1 MTATANTTTATWRQA
16 SESRD
21 AALVTTCLADNV
33 QVISPLT
40 AQFRF
45 TGRDQVRTML
55 TAAFKVID
63 SIKFH
68 TEIGDHETKALFYYG
83 RCRGVDFEEA
93 QLLRF
98 NDEGLIVEITLFG
111 RPLPGLT
118 AVMAAIGPEL
128 LQAGDHPALA
138 RAIGAATT
146 PLAAITRLAEKR
158 LVPLADPNR

>member
-1 MTATANTTTATWRQA
+1 MTADTSTMIWRQA
-16 SESRD
+16 GESGD
-21 AALVTTCLADNV
+21 CALATTCLAADV

-45 TGRDQVRTML
+45 TGHDQVRDML
-55 TAAFKVID
+55 AAAYRVID
-63 SIKFH
+63 SITFH
-68 TEIGDHETKALFYYG
+68 TEVGDDRTRALFYYG

-98 NDEGLIVEITLFG
+98 DDQGLIVEITLFG

-118 AVMAAIGPEL
+118 AVMASIGPEL

-138 RAIGAATT
+138 KVIGAATA
-146 PLAAITRLAEKR
+146 PLAAITRVAEKHM
-158 LVPLADPNR
+158 VPLADPNR

>member
-1 MTATANTTTATWRQA
+1 MTATAHTTTATWRLA
-16 SESRD
+16 SEARD
-21 AALVTTCLADNV
+21 LALVTTCLAENV

-55 TAAFKVID
+55 TAAFQVID
-63 SIKFH
+63 SIRFH
-68 TEIGDHETKALFYYG
+68 TELGDDQAKALFCYG
-83 RCRGVDFEEA
+83 HCRGVDFEEA

-98 NDEGLIVEITLFG
+98 DDQGLIVEITLFG

-128 LQAGDHPALA
+128 LRAGDRPALA
-138 RAIGAATT
+138 KVIGATT
-146 PLAAITRLAEKR
+146 APLAAITRLAEKR
-158 LVPLADPNR
+158 MVPLADPNR

>member
-1 MTATANTTTATWRQA
+1 MTAHTSTATWRQA
-16 SESRD
+16 GESRD
-21 AALVTTCLADNV
+21 PALATTCLADDV

-45 TGRDQVRTML
+45 TGHDQVRAML
-55 TAAFKVID
+55 TAGFRVID
-63 SIKFH
+63 SIKYH
-68 TEIGDHETKALFYYG
+68 TELGDDRAKALFYYG
-83 RCRGVDFEEA
+83 HCRGVDFEEA

-98 NDEGLIVEITLFG
+98 DDRGLIVEITLFG

-128 LQAGDHPALA
+128 LHAEDRRA
-138 RAIGAATT
+138 RAKVVGAATA

-158 LVPLADPNR
+158 MVPLADPNR

>member
-1 MTATANTTTATWRQA
+1 MTAIAHTTTATWRQA

-21 AALVTTCLADNV
+21 PELVMTCLAEDV

-45 TGRDQVRTML
+45 TGRDQVHTML
-55 TAAFKVID
+55 TAAFRVID

-68 TEIGDHETKALFYYG
+68 TEIGDDRTKALFYYG
-83 RCRGVDFEEA
+83 HCRGVDFEEA

-98 NDEGLIVEITLFG
+98 DDQGLIVEITLFG

-128 LQAGDHPALA
+128 LQAGDRPAMA
-138 RAIGAATT
+138 KVIRAATA

>member
-1 MTATANTTTATWRQA
+1 MTATAHTSTAIWRRA
-16 SESRD
+16 GESRD
-21 AALVTTCLADNV
+21 AALATTCLAEDV

-45 TGRDQVRTML
+45 TGRDQVGVML
-55 TAAFKVID
+55 TAAFRVID
-63 SIKFH
+63 SIRFH
-68 TEIGDHETKALFYYG
+68 TEVGDDRTKALFYYG
-83 RCRGVDFEEA
+83 HCRGVDFEEA

-98 NDEGLIVEITLFG
+98 DDQGLIVEITLFG

-128 LQAGDHPALA
+128 LQAGDRRALA
-138 RAIGAATT
+138 KVIGAATA
-146 PLAAITRLAEKR
+146 PLAAITRVAEKR